1 MIIIPMK
8 LFKNIRVLAITLL
21 MFLVMCNACFA
32 KDIRFEASVDRNK
45 VSLGSA
51 LQLNLTFYGVE
62 NMSAPGLPN
71 IDGFKWQYTG
81 SSTSMSIVNGKVSNS
96 ITYIYMLLPVKA
108 GTFQLG
114 PFSLEYQGA
123 VYTSKSITVE
133 VVEGQVPQAPQA
145 QAPVQSGNQ
154 QLDLK
159 DRIFL
164 TMQVGKNTA
173 YLNESVPLTIKL
185 YVNKL
190 AVRDIQYPQFNHEG
204 ISAASLQQ
212 PRQYQEV
219 LGALAYDVIE
229 FDTTFFG
236 IRPGEFKIGPAILKC
251 NLMAIKEGSRRPSGI
266 DSFFDDFFG
275 GYEAY
280 PLDVNSTEAQVKIL
294 PLPEEGKPQDF
305 SGAMGN
311 FALDVSVQPHE
322 VRVGDPVTLKMAI
335 SGEGNF
341 NTINCPKLESIES
354 FKVYDPQI
362 KQEDGTKV
370 FEQVIMPM
378 SEKIQEIPRVIFSF
392 FDISSGTYRRATA
405 GPFPITVTKEEAQIQ
420 KVVEPYSKRLTI
432 YSPPET
438 LGKDIIYIKDSI
450 GNLKYRQKSLY
461 KNKVFVLFQLLPLAL
476 LLILYIVRNRLNRL
490 KQDVSYARR
499 LNAPKKVKK
508 SIENARSFLKQAKP
522 EEFYNAVFKAIQE
535 YLGDK
540 FDLASG
546 GITIDIIDEFLKT
559 KNIEPQILEKL
570 RNIFKDC
577 DMARYAAG
585 ALDKLKMETTLKDLE
600 EIIFYFQR
608 MKE

>member
-1 MIIIPMK
+1 MK
-8 LFKNIRVLAITLL
+8 FFKNLKILAIILL
-21 MFLVMCNACFA
+21 MFLVISNACFA

-45 VSLGSA
+45 VSLGST

-96 ITYIYMLLPVKA
+96 ITYIYLLLPVKT

-123 VYTSKSITVE
+123 IYTSKPITLE
-133 VVEGQVPQAPQA
+133 VVEGQVSQAPQA
-145 QAPVQSGNQ
+145 QSPAQSGSQ
-154 QLDLK
+154 QFDLK
-159 DRIFL
+159 DKIFL
-164 TMQVGKNTA
+164 IMQVGKNTA
-173 YLNESVPLTIKL
+173 YLNETVPLTIKL

-204 ISAASLQQ
+204 ISASSLQQ
-212 PRQYQEV
+212 PRQYQEIS
-219 LGALAYDVIE
+219 GGLAYDVIE

-236 IRPGEFKIGPAILKC
+236 IRPGEFKVGPAMLKC
-251 NLMAIKEGSRRPSGI
+251 NLMARKEGQRRPSGM

-280 PLDVNSTEAQVKIL
+280 PLDVNSSEMKITIL

-311 FALDVSVQPHE
+311 FTLDVTVGPHE
-322 VRVGDPVTLKMAI
+322 VRAGDPVTLKMVI
-335 SGEGNF
+335 RGEGNF
-341 NTINCPKLESIES
+341 NTVNCPKIETTDG
-354 FKVYDPQI
+354 FKIYDPQT
-362 KQEDGTKV
+362 KQENGTKV

-378 SEKIQEIPRVIFSF
+378 DEKIQEIPRVIFSF

-405 GPFPITVTKEEAQIQ
+405 GPFPITVTKEEAQTQ
-420 KVVEPYSKRLTI
+420 KVVEPYSKRLTV

-438 LGKDIIYIKDSI
+438 LGKDIVYIKDFI
-450 GNLKYRQKSLY
+450 GDLKSRQKPLY
-461 KNKVFVLFQLLPLAL
+461 KNKAFVWFQFLPLAL
-476 LLILYIVRNRLNRL
+476 LVVLYIALNRRNRL

-499 LNAPKKVKK
+499 LNAPRRVKK
-508 SIENARSFLKQAKP
+508 SVENARDFLKQAKP
-522 EEFYNAVFKAIQE
+522 EEFYNAVFKAVQE

-546 GITIDIIDEFLKT
+546 GITINIIDEFLKT
-559 KNIEPQILEKL
+559 KNIDPQILERL

-585 ALDKLKMETTLKDLE
+585 AFDKSRMETTLKDLE
-600 EIIFYFQR
+600 ELIVYFQR